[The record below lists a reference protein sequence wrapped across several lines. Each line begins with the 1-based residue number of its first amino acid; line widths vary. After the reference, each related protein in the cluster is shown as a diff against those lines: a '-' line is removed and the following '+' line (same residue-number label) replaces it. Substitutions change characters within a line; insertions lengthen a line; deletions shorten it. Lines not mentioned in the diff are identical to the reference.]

1 MEIQTLEQMLDQ
13 VERMVHDQMHE
24 TGQILPFLLCQKQD
38 GEIMFIGYNTQP
50 TAIQR
55 RVHALKIGNRLRE
68 LGVATY
74 VVAHE
79 VWMKEF
85 VENEPLTPPSKSS
98 DRSEAVMI
106 QAHNLTA
113 IQTRI
118 FSIDRQDREPKLT
131 PMEDKVDGVEPG
143 GTWDNLLMDP
153 NAV

>member
-1 MEIQTLEQMLDQ
+1 
-13 VERMVHDQMHE
+13 
-24 TGQILPFLLCQKQD
+24 
-38 GEIMFIGYNTQP
+38 MFIGYNTQP